1 MPAVPATG
9 GGRHGRLLG
18 IPHRRLR
25 HRIQFGLPER
35 SQKQAYICGCEG
47 TDSRGASERRTD
59 AREAK
64 RIKRGGRDG
73 RTGGD
78 PAQRCT
84 DKTDRVN
91 GLIYRSMQ
99 RSRICTGTGLPP
111 PTSAPGLGSPL
122 SGIVTHDVR
131 ASDRTDRRCRCTRAY
146 ALCANRWVPTALRR
160 KRASAG
166 ASEMLSAKERVESHR
181 LGQVPSRVRYTYPV
195 VLGTYLPR

>member
-1 MPAVPATG
+1 MMPAVPATG

-84 DKTDRVN
+84 DTTDRAN
-91 GLIYRSMQ
+91 GLIYRSMH
-99 RSRICTGTGLPP
+99 RSHICTGTGLPP
-111 PTSAPGLGSPL
+111 LRHRDARCTCK
-122 SGIVTHDVR
+122 R
-131 ASDRTDRRCRCTRAY
+131 SDRSPVQMYTRIC
-146 ALCANRWVPTALRR
+146 ALCQPVGPDRTATKASVRR
-160 KRASAG
+160 
-166 ASEMLSAKERVESHR
+166 R
-181 LGQVPSRVRYTYPV
+181 LGDAFREGAGRVTPAGPGAVKSAVYVPRR
-195 VLGTYLPR
+195 LGYLPT